1 MNRNSPANKAPAI
14 SPALSKP
21 SLSNSGMLRRR
32 AQRMSSTVASIER
45 RPPCITGE
53 ISAAASLVAT
63 LVKPQMKQHN
73 TMVAKATESSGTRFT
88 CLRGEGRG
96 ARDEGQG
103 MRGEGNLTTA
113 KRPFYALSIQSF
125 WLKASTRVF
134 LAFPSPLTPR
144 SYCARAGSTPEKAR
158 RHPYPA
164 SARGLLHGKPPA
176 RDRADQGVRRLS
188 RHDRAGRADRDD
200 RRAGHRGACGKGTRA
215 TDFQRPV
222 GPASARPA

>member
-32 AQRMSSTVASIER
+32 AQPMSSTVASIER

-96 ARDEGQG
+96 ARDEG
-103 MRGEGNLTTA
+103 RGKLRSEEHTSEL
-113 KRPFYALSIQSF
+113 QSPDH
-125 WLKASTRVF
+125 L
-134 LAFPSPLTPR
+134 
-144 SYCARAGSTPEKAR
+144 
-158 RHPYPA
+158 
-164 SARGLLHGKPPA
+164 
-176 RDRADQGVRRLS
+176 
-188 RHDRAGRADRDD
+188 
-200 RRAGHRGACGKGTRA
+200 
-215 TDFQRPV
+215 
-222 GPASARPA
+222 